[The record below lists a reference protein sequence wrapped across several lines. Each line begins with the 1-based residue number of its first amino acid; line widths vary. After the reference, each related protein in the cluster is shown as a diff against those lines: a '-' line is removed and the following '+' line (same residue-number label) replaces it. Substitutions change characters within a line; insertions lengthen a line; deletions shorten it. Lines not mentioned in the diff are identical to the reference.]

1 MRNKLAILALLLLIP
16 AMAGAGG
23 RSGALHGFSALEL
36 LEIENT
42 RNEQG
47 QKLPDELIPDLRQQL
62 LHGLVALHTFHR
74 VEDHVDDAVPSSGAE
89 RVVQMKVKITG
100 YTGAKNQAGVKSEVF
115 LIDKDSGQEVFRSPV
130 NAQLRYDQ
138 GAATSATRKLA
149 RSIVNLVRDSR

>member
-1 MRNKLAILALLLLIP
+1 MRAQIAILALLLLIP
-16 AMAGAGG
+16 GAVAGD
-23 RSGALHGFSALEL
+23 RPGALRGFSALEL

-74 VEDHVDDAVPSSGAE
+74 VEDHVDDAVPSAGAE
-89 RVVQMKVKITG
+89 RVVQLKVKITG
-100 YTGAKNQAGVKSEVF
+100 YSGAQNQAGVKSEVF
-115 LIDKDSGQEVFRSPV
+115 LIDKASGQEVFRSPV

-149 RSIVNLVRDSR
+149 RSIANLVRDSR